1 LNKNKLI
8 TYPQV
13 LALLIVVN
21 KENMKFII
29 NREEILPPLQQ
40 IVSVIEKRQTMPILA
55 NVLIAIDNGQL
66 VLTGTDLEIQIIAKL
81 TIDSNESAAI
91 TVPAR
96 KFLDIC
102 RLLPNG
108 SEIKF
113 EQQDDKVKISSN
125 RSRFSLSSL
134 PADNYPEFSEANLE
148 NQFFIK
154 ASQFKKALDK
164 TIFCMANQD
173 VRYYLNGLLLHIS
186 NSKLKLVASDGH
198 RLSIYEDQL
207 EEATGI
213 EARIILP
220 RKGVLELTRLLDD
233 PEAELKI
240 EFSSN
245 NIRIYTSNLIF
256 SAKLVDAKYPDF
268 SKVFQQ
274 DFFSPIQIPKFLLK
288 EALTRVA
295 ILANEKFKGVAFD
308 IDSGSLKMST
318 HNPEHDEAEEE
329 LSIDYSGDPLS
340 IAFNAQYLL
349 DAVSNLDSEISVLT
363 IASNASSCFIDEP
376 DGCAYKFIVMPMRL

>member
-1 LNKNKLI
+1 MPASNNKKILYMN
-8 TYPQV
+8 
-13 LALLIVVN
+13 
-21 KENMKFII
+21 FII
-29 NREEILPPLQQ
+29 NREELLTPLQQ
-40 IVSVIEKRQTMPILA
+40 IVSVIEKRQTMPILS
-55 NVLIAIDNGQL
+55 NVLLVIEDNRL
-66 VLTGTDLEIQIIAKL
+66 ILTGTDLEIQIVAKIEIG
-81 TIDSNESAAI
+81 TATSGAI

-102 RLLPNG
+102 RLLPSG
-108 SEIKF
+108 AEIKF
-113 EQQDDKVKISSN
+113 EQEDDKVKILSN
-125 RSRFSLSSL
+125 RSRFSLSCL
-134 PADNYPEFSEANLE
+134 PADNYPEFSESDFE
-148 NQFFIK
+148 HQFFINAGK
-154 ASQFKKALDK
+154 FKRALEK

-207 EEATGI
+207 DQATGY

-220 RKGVLELTRLLDD
+220 RKGVLELSRLLDD
-233 PEAELKI
+233 PDAELRV

-245 NIRIYTSNLIF
+245 NIRIFIKNLVF
-256 SAKLVDAKYPDF
+256 SAKLVDSKYPDF

-274 DFFSPIQIPKFLLK
+274 TFFNQIHIQKQLLK

-295 ILANEKFKGVAFD
+295 ILSNEKFKGVTLD
-308 IDSGSLKMST
+308 IAPDSLRIST

-329 LSIDYSGDPLS
+329 LFIEYIGEPLS

-349 DAVSNLDSEISVLT
+349 DAVSNLDSELAVLT
-363 IASNASSCFIDEP
+363 IASNASTCFIDEP
-376 DGCAYKFIVMPMRL
+376 NDVSYKFIVMPMRL

>member
-1 LNKNKLI
+1 MN
-8 TYPQV
+8 
-13 LALLIVVN
+13 
-21 KENMKFII
+21 FII
-29 NREEILPPLQQ
+29 NREELLTPLQQ
-40 IVSVIEKRQTMPILA
+40 IVSVIEKRQTMPILS
-55 NVLIAIDNGQL
+55 NVLLVIEDNRL
-66 VLTGTDLEIQIIAKL
+66 ILTGTDLEIQIVAKIEIG
-81 TIDSNESAAI
+81 TATPGAI

-108 SEIKF
+108 AEIKF
-113 EQQDDKVKISSN
+113 EQESDKVKILSN
-125 RSRFSLSSL
+125 RSRFSLSCL
-134 PADNYPEFSEANLE
+134 PADNYPEFSESDFE
-148 NQFFIK
+148 HQFFINAGK
-154 ASQFKKALDK
+154 FKRALEK

-207 EEATGI
+207 DQATGY

-220 RKGVLELTRLLDD
+220 RKGVLELSRLLDD
-233 PEAELKI
+233 PDAELRV

-245 NIRIYTSNLIF
+245 NIRIFIKNLVF
-256 SAKLVDAKYPDF
+256 SAKLVDSKYPDF

-274 DFFSPIQIPKFLLK
+274 TFFNQIHIQKQLLK

-295 ILANEKFKGVAFD
+295 ILSNEKFKGVTLD
-308 IDSGSLKMST
+308 IAPDSLRIST

-329 LSIDYSGDPLS
+329 LFIEYIGEPLS

-349 DAVSNLDSEISVLT
+349 DAVSNLDSELAVLT
-363 IASNASSCFIDEP
+363 IASNASTCFIDEP
-376 DGCAYKFIVMPMRL
+376 NDVSYKFIVMPMRL